1 MQNLRAAATATMDLS
16 KEEQIMQLIRLR
28 RGQIEDFVDNSGIH
42 EYSHDATQLRPRHE
56 GAKAPKYKLRKAPEK
71 TS

>member
-42 EYSHDATQLRPRHE
+42 EYTPDDTPIRPRH
-56 GAKAPKYKLRKAPEK
+56 
-71 TS
+71 

>member
-1 MQNLRAAATATMDLS
+1 MDLS

-42 EYSHDATQLRPRHE
+42 EFTPDDTPIRPRH
-56 GAKAPKYKLRKAPEK
+56 
-71 TS
+71 